1 MRGRRPSEKR
11 RRRMGQQQ
19 LACSSFLHAGL
30 AQISRIFFLSRRKKR
45 EREGWCEKEE
55 EERRDG
61 AEVMRIKGIF
71 SSLFPSFLSL
81 E

>member
-1 MRGRRPSEKR
+1 MQGHQPSEKEGGWGSNSLLVPPSPTR
-11 RRRMGQQQ
+11 G
-19 LACSSFLHAGL
+19 SHKSPGF
-30 AQISRIFFLSRRKKR
+30 FFLSRRKKR